1 MGFYDDEET
10 ALQYVAMADG
20 YDGRDL
26 IEVLRSQLPDGS
38 SVLEVGM
45 GPGVDLGILENYFR
59 VAGSDT
65 SQFFLDRYRES
76 HPDSDLLLLDAV
88 TLETQRS
95 FDCIYSNKVLHHL
108 TDEQL
113 ATDDF

>member
-45 GPGVDLGILENYFR
+45 GR
-59 VAGSDT
+59 GST
-65 SQFFLDRYRES
+65 WAF
-76 HPDSDLLLLDAV
+76 
-88 TLETQRS
+88 
-95 FDCIYSNKVLHHL
+95 
-108 TDEQL
+108 
-113 ATDDF
+113 